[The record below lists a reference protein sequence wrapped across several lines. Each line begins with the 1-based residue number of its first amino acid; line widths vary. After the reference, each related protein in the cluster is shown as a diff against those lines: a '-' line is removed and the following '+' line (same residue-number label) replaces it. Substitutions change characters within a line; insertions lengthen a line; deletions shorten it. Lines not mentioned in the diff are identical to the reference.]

1 MSQDNYYKRLRSDTN
16 IPLSQLDLNQ
26 VHNVSNIPQ
35 LSSGL
40 KRSSNRVS
48 ARQSMIGAPRTNSM
62 GTSANRNSSS
72 GISEMV
78 QQSALRNG
86 RRKSLAGLNSVYVPG
101 YFQSHERD
109 TNIYRSRPTH
119 RVSSFGLGSLSQSKD
134 PRPLRDRNFQ
144 ASLQQEIFDFLVT
157 HNFETEMR
165 HPLGVKSLRNP
176 TQKDFVVIFQFLY
189 KKVDPGYRFTKS
201 IEHEVY
207 YVLKNIKYPY
217 LDSINKSQI
226 SAVGGQNWPVFLG
239 MLHWLVQ
246 LILKVEEI
254 SGMDFSEEE
263 IPEEMDDG
271 VDKNELELERIFIN
285 YIIKSYNAFLNNVDD
300 YTEFYDLMKSEYD
313 RYTEDI
319 VRQTQ
324 ELSTENLKLRES
336 HQKLIVEAESLNS
349 VEKKSGALESDL
361 FKFKAYIESMEN
373 RKLKWNNVLEQIK
386 QEMENS
392 EAELARTE
400 DEKKDIQEQIS
411 AQGLTP
417 KDIDRMNNER
427 DRVSKS
433 IDAVNLRLNEISK
446 IVHSKEL
453 EAQQAY
459 EELSNTL
466 KEYNF
471 GVYTIASSSPDIDA
485 SKFVIKLDNL
495 LSEERLGLRPDA
507 LLEGQDIKTDV
518 RLSLHKLKNDINTRI
533 HKAQDEAISLQEELD
548 SIGETINERSEQI
561 ESLEAKLSAGKLDYE
576 ELYETMTKDANFY
589 HTEIEKFQSEL
600 KQIQSSSK
608 QNMLLL
614 EQQTKTVDMEYQK
627 LANNV
632 DQEREILHS
641 KAQKMMDTVI
651 TFKLH
656 IQGSLEDLENMV
668 IDELERQR
676 KEEIVQ

>member
-1 MSQDNYYKRLRSDTN
+1 
-16 IPLSQLDLNQ
+16 
-26 VHNVSNIPQ
+26 
-35 LSSGL
+35 
-40 KRSSNRVS
+40 
-48 ARQSMIGAPRTNSM
+48 
-62 GTSANRNSSS
+62 
-72 GISEMV
+72 
-78 QQSALRNG
+78 
-86 RRKSLAGLNSVYVPG
+86 
-101 YFQSHERD
+101 
-109 TNIYRSRPTH
+109 
-119 RVSSFGLGSLSQSKD
+119 
-134 PRPLRDRNFQ
+134 
-144 ASLQQEIFDFLVT
+144 
-157 HNFETEMR
+157 MR
-165 HPLGVKSLRNP
+165 HPLGIKALKNP

-239 MLHWLVQ
+239 MLYWLVQ
-246 LILKVEEI
+246 LNLKVEEI
-254 SGMDFSEEE
+254 SVMDFTEDE
-263 IPEEMDDG
+263 IPEELDDG
-271 VDKNELELERIFIN
+271 TDQNELELERIFIN
-285 YIIKSYNAFLNNVDD
+285 YIIKSYNAFLNNIDD
-300 YTEFYDLMKSEYD
+300 YTEFYNEMRSEYD
-313 RYTEDI
+313 KYTEDI
-319 VRQTQ
+319 VKQTQ
-324 ELSTENLKLRES
+324 RLLNENVKLRDS
-336 HQKLIVEAESLNS
+336 HQKLVAESESLVA
-349 VEKKSGALESDL
+349 VEKKSEALESDL

-386 QEMENS
+386 QEMQNS
-392 EAELARTE
+392 EAELVRTE
-400 DEKKDIQEQIS
+400 EEKRQIQEQIS

-471 GVYTIASSSPDIDA
+471 SVYTIASTSPDIDA
-485 SKFVIKLDNL
+485 SKYVVKLDNL

-507 LLEGQDIKTDV
+507 LLEGQDIKTDI
-518 RLSLHKLKNDINTRI
+518 RLNLQKLKNDINVRI

-548 SIGETINERSEQI
+548 SIGETINEKSEQV

-576 ELYETMTKDANFY
+576 VLYETMTKDANFY
-589 HTEIEKFQSEL
+589 HTEIERFQSEL

-614 EQQTKTVDMEYQK
+614 DQQTKTIDMEYQK

-632 DQEREILHS
+632 EQEREILHS

-651 TFKLH
+651 TFKLN

-668 IDELERQR
+668 IDELEKQR
-676 KEEIVQ
+676 EEEVVQ

>member
-1 MSQDNYYKRLRSDTN
+1 MIENNKLLILTT
-16 IPLSQLDLNQ
+16 
-26 VHNVSNIPQ
+26 
-35 LSSGL
+35 SS
-40 KRSSNRVS
+40 
-48 ARQSMIGAPRTNSM
+48 
-62 GTSANRNSSS
+62 
-72 GISEMV
+72 
-78 QQSALRNG
+78 
-86 RRKSLAGLNSVYVPG
+86 
-101 YFQSHERD
+101 
-109 TNIYRSRPTH
+109 SRPTH
-119 RVSSFGLGSLSQSKD
+119 RASSFGLSSLSQTKD

-144 ASLQQEIFDFLVT
+144 LSIQQEIFDFLVT

-165 HPLGVKSLRNP
+165 HPLGVKALKNP

-217 LDSINKSQI
+217 LESINKSQI

-254 SGMDFSEEE
+254 SAMDFSEDD

-271 VDKNELELERIFIN
+271 TDKNELELERIFIS
-285 YIIKSYNAFLNNVDD
+285 YITKSYNAFLNNVDD
-300 YTEFYDLMKSEYD
+300 YTDFYNEMKLEYD
-313 RYTEDI
+313 NYTQDI
-319 VRQTQ
+319 VRQTK
-324 ELSTENLKLRES
+324 ELSDENINLREKY
-336 HQKLIVEAESLNS
+336 QKLAIEAESLNA
-349 VEKKSGALESDL
+349 VEKKSQALESDL

-373 RKLKWNNVLEQIK
+373 RKLKWGNILEQIK

-392 EAELARTE
+392 EAELVRTE
-400 DEKKDIQEQIS
+400 EDKRTIQEQIS

-471 GVYTIASSSPDIDA
+471 SIYTIASTSPDVDA
-485 SKFVIKLDNL
+485 SKFVVKLDNL
-495 LSEERLGLRPDA
+495 LSEERLGMRPDA
-507 LLEGQDIKTDV
+507 LLDGQDIRSDI
-518 RLSLHKLKNDINTRI
+518 RLSLQKLKNDINARI

-548 SIGETINERSEQI
+548 SISETLNEKSEQV

-614 EQQTKTVDMEYQK
+614 EQQTKTIDMEYQK
-627 LANNV
+627 LANNI

-651 TFKLH
+651 TFKLN
-656 IQGSLEDLENMV
+656 IQGSLEELENMV
-668 IDELERQR
+668 IEEVEKQR
-676 KEEIVQ
+676 IEETVQ

>member
-1 MSQDNYYKRLRSDTN
+1 
-16 IPLSQLDLNQ
+16 
-26 VHNVSNIPQ
+26 
-35 LSSGL
+35 
-40 KRSSNRVS
+40 
-48 ARQSMIGAPRTNSM
+48 MIGAPRTNSM
-62 GTSANRNSSS
+62 GPSVNRNSST

-78 QQSALRNG
+78 QQSAIRNG
-86 RRKSLAGLNSVYVPG
+86 RRKSLAGLNSV
-101 YFQSHERD
+101 
-109 TNIYRSRPTH
+109 SRPTH
-119 RVSSFGLGSLSQSKD
+119 RASSFGLGSLSQSKD
-134 PRPLRDRNFQ
+134 PRPLRDKNFQ
-144 ASLQQEIFDFLVT
+144 ASIQQEIFDFLVT

-165 HPLGVKSLRNP
+165 HPLGIKALKNP

-239 MLHWLVQ
+239 MLYWLVQ
-246 LILKVEEI
+246 LNLKVEEI
-254 SGMDFSEEE
+254 SVMDFTEDE
-263 IPEEMDDG
+263 IPEELDDG
-271 VDKNELELERIFIN
+271 TDQNELELERIFIN
-285 YIIKSYNAFLNNVDD
+285 YIIKSYNAFLNNIDD
-300 YTEFYDLMKSEYD
+300 YTEFYNEMRSEYD
-313 RYTEDI
+313 KYTEDI
-319 VRQTQ
+319 VKQTQ
-324 ELSTENLKLRES
+324 RLLNENVKLRDT
-336 HQKLIVEAESLNS
+336 HHKLVAESESLVA
-349 VEKKSGALESDL
+349 VEKKSEALESDL

-386 QEMENS
+386 QEMQNS
-392 EAELARTE
+392 EAELVRTE
-400 DEKKDIQEQIS
+400 EEKRQIQEQIS

-471 GVYTIASSSPDIDA
+471 SVYTIASTSPDIDA
-485 SKFVIKLDNL
+485 SKYVVKLDNL

-507 LLEGQDIKTDV
+507 LLEGQDIKTDI
-518 RLSLHKLKNDINTRI
+518 RLNLQKLKNDINVRI

-548 SIGETINERSEQI
+548 SIGETINEKSEQV

-576 ELYETMTKDANFY
+576 VLYETMTKDANFY
-589 HTEIEKFQSEL
+589 HTEIERFQSEL

-614 EQQTKTVDMEYQK
+614 DQQTKTIDMEYQK

-632 DQEREILHS
+632 EQEREILHS

-651 TFKLH
+651 TFKLN

-668 IDELERQR
+668 IDELEKQR
-676 KEEIVQ
+676 EEEVVQ